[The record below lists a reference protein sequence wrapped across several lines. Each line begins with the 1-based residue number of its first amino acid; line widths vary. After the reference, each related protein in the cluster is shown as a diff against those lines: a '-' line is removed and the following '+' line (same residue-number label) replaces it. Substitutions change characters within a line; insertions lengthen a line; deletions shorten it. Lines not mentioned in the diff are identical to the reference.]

1 MTITVLFNLLD
12 HSTGKIIRQ
21 IPVSCLPSDIAM
33 RSKISKLA
41 VDNQGKELYITD
53 VGCMFVIKL
62 GLLDSSCFQFGWD
75 MNILLVFFFNQ
86 VSRWKGRLS
95 SPADLVWAVPSY
107 RGVLVCI
114 DLKGETSILMFSK
127 DGTFLKKKVINFSIC
142 DAGIDQFL
150 IQWNKEGFYFNTNL
164 TPN

>member
-12 HSTGKIIRQ
+12 HSTSKIIRQ

-62 GLLDSSCFQFGWD
+62 GLLDNSCSQFG
-75 MNILLVFFFNQ
+75 
-86 VSRWKGRLS
+86 
-95 SPADLVWAVPSY
+95 
-107 RGVLVCI
+107 
-114 DLKGETSILMFSK
+114 
-127 DGTFLKKKVINFSIC
+127 
-142 DAGIDQFL
+142 
-150 IQWNKEGFYFNTNL
+150 
-164 TPN
+164 